1 MSLLRLTTLGI
12 GAMASPRFAPAGLL
26 VEAEGKR
33 VMIDGGR
40 GSEPSG
46 RLDAWLVTDAQSEL
60 IAELRRLAAKHGL
73 RPAVESFASGGLRIE
88 PHPVVHTNH
97 PTFGYLITWRGQR
110 AVWAP
115 EFLIFPAWAA
125 GADIAFLEAAAWA
138 RPIMFRGGVG
148 GHAPVQRTRLEAA
161 EADVRRAVFVHI
173 GRPTI
178 RAMDAGEADDVEFAR
193 DGQVFELGCARMPS
207 RIDTRSG

>member
-1 MSLLRLTTLGI
+1 MDALRLTTLGV

-40 GSEPSG
+40 GAEPSDG
-46 RLDAWLVTDAQSEL
+46 LDAWLVTDARAEL

-73 RPAVESFASGGLRIE
+73 RPLAESFESNGLSIE

-97 PTFGYLITWRGQR
+97 PTFGYDIGWGGHR
-110 AVWAP
+110 VIWAP
-115 EFLIFPAWAA
+115 EFLSFPEWAA
-125 GADIAFLEAAAWA
+125 GADLAFLEAAAWN
-138 RPIMFRGGVG
+138 RPIIFRGGFG
-148 GHAPVQRTRLEAA
+148 GHAPVQRTRLDARNA
-161 EADVRRAVFVHI
+161 GIRRVVFVHI

-178 RAMDAGEADDVEFAR
+178 RAIDAGQTEGLEFAR
-193 DGQVFELGCARMPS
+193 DGQVFELAGSMTPVS
-207 RIDTRSG
+207 PNTRG